1 MTAVL
6 YLLLFILT
14 FVLIIVSLLYVRET
28 NRSKYFKELLVK
40 ILNNDDI
47 VQESLAT
54 IAAAYD
60 IEEGDILEFISK
72 RKDKK

>member
-1 MTAVL
+1 MTVL
-6 YLLLFILT
+6 YLLLFMLT
-14 FVLIIVSLLYVRET
+14 FALIIVSLLYVREG
-28 NRSKYFKELLVK
+28 NRSKYFKELLIK

-60 IEEGDILEFISK
+60 VEEGDILEFIS
-72 RKDKK
+72 RKGKK